1 MLKSNIYLIG
11 FMGTGKTTV
20 SHSLS
25 ELLGYEEID
34 TDARIARQQGRSI
47 AEIFASC
54 GEEAFRDMETEL
66 LRGFQEEKHKII
78 SCGGGMALRQ
88 ENVRLMQENGVVVL
102 LTAEPETILL
112 RVQGDDGRP
121 VLNGNMNV
129 PYIQGLLAKRIPS
142 YQAAGEV
149 VIATDCLS
157 PGEVAREIQK
167 KLNLHKICF
176 DF

>member
-1 MLKSNIYLIG
+1 MKKYNIYLIG

-20 SHSLS
+20 SRRLS

-34 TDARIARQQGRSI
+34 TDAWIARQQNQSI
-47 AEIFASC
+47 PEIFEER
-54 GEEAFRDMETEL
+54 GEQAFRDMETEL
-66 LRGFQEEKHKII
+66 LRELGKEKHKII

-102 LTAEPETILL
+102 LTAEPETILS
-112 RVQGDDGRP
+112 RVQGDNGRP
-121 VLNGNMNV
+121 ILNGNMNV
-129 PYIQGLLAKRIPS
+129 AYIRELLAKRLPF

-149 VIATDCLS
+149 VIATDSYS
-157 PGEVAREIQK
+157 PEEIAEKIQK
-167 KLNLHKICF
+167 KLISGKISF

>member
-1 MLKSNIYLIG
+1 MGKRNIFLIG

-20 SHSLS
+20 SHKLS

-34 TDARIARQQGRSI
+34 TDAWIAQRQNRSI
-47 AEIFASC
+47 SEIFETQ
-54 GEEAFRDMETEL
+54 GEQAFRDMETEL
-66 LRGFQEEKHKII
+66 LRELGEEKHKIV

-102 LTAEPETILL
+102 LTAEPETILS

-129 PYIQGLLAKRIPS
+129 AYIKELLAKRNPF
-142 YQAAGEV
+142 YQEAGEV
-149 VIATDCLS
+149 EIATDLYS
-157 PGEVAREIQK
+157 PEEIAKEIGK
-167 KLNLHKICF
+167 KLKFGKICF